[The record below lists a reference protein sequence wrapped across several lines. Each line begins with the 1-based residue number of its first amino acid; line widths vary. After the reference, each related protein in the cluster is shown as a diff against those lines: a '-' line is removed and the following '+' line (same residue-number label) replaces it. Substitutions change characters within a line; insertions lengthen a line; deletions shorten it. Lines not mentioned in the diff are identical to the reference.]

1 MRPRPEP
8 SPTTV
13 GKNSSPRPEQV
24 APTEGLLKTFAA
36 SLLALLTGLV
46 MIFVTTDHGQAFTTE
61 NLRRAQVNREPQ
73 QIPNFA
79 LTDAAGRTANLHE
92 MLADDGRIW
101 IVDFVYTRCQTVC
114 SSLGSVYQQLQQ
126 QILERGVQG
135 RVGLLSISFDPV
147 NDDAA
152 ALRDYAARMR
162 MDPGVWGIAT
172 LASWQDRRRLLD
184 SFGIM
189 VVPAPLGEFEHN
201 AALHLVDS
209 RGRLIRI
216 VDYDAPGRALEVA
229 LAVTR

>member
-1 MRPRPEP
+1 MRPKPEP

-13 GKNSSPRPEQV
+13 DENSSPHPEQI
-24 APTEGLLKTFAA
+24 APTEGLLKTFAT
-36 SLLALLTGLV
+36 SLLGLLTGLV
-46 MIFVTTDHGQAFTTE
+46 MIFVTTDYGQAFTTE

-79 LTDAAGRTANLHE
+79 LRDAAGRTANLHE
-92 MLADDGRIW
+92 MLAADGRIW
-101 IVDFVYTRCQTVC
+101 IVDFVYIRCQTIC

-126 QILERGVQG
+126 QILERGVQS

-162 MDPGVWGIAT
+162 MNPGVWGIAT